1 MAVAATPVEYIH
13 ETVMSGPGVLNQFSA
28 VVTGGYTL
36 VPSRH
41 FTLRLGVGAGYQG
54 NMHLKHVDGL
64 VEAGSGSAI
73 GLIDVTAAMPLT
85 QNLSV
90 AAELGY
96 RLSGYDYKYTPGGES
111 ISGTRSSLMLSL
123 SSRVTF

>member
-1 MAVAATPVEYIH
+1 
-13 ETVMSGPGVLNQFSA
+13 
-28 VVTGGYTL
+28 
-36 VPSRH
+36 
-41 FTLRLGVGAGYQG
+41 
-54 NMHLKHVDGL
+54 MHLKHVDGL
-64 VEAGSGSAI
+64 VEAGSGSVI